1 MDVRMLVL
9 HLLWLIV
16 ALHLV
21 KHLDSLKLHHLALA
35 MQGQLGHVL
44 RDALPANFKLRF
56 CLSLLRGA
64 KFLYTRGNS
73 GVPCK
78 SQMTSR
84 TSLVRIARLAISL
97 NERHRPKRD

>member
-1 MDVRMLVL
+1 MVVL
-9 HLLWLIV
+9 HARRFV
-16 ALHLV
+16 VTLHLIQ
-21 KHLDSLKLHHLALA
+21 HLNSLKLHHLALA

-84 TSLVRIARLAISL
+84 TSLVRIAGLAISL
-97 NERHRPKRD
+97 NERGIVPRETN